1 MKSLIF
7 LQKSNQNFSDI
18 FKRSPVFSDSY
29 QDFLIKLMNKQNEY
43 HFVCTTWWMHGFND
57 KLTGCGGDIW
67 EVVLFYLVNIKK
79 KVNTR
84 EIAFLKAIA
93 KQRLSPFLI
102 TLGCENEQ
110 IKLFQYFLLSWGQI
124 KILVK
129 FQNGYRTR
137 K

>member
-1 MKSLIF
+1 
-7 LQKSNQNFSDI
+7 
-18 FKRSPVFSDSY
+18 
-29 QDFLIKLMNKQNEY
+29 
-43 HFVCTTWWMHGFND
+43 MHGFND